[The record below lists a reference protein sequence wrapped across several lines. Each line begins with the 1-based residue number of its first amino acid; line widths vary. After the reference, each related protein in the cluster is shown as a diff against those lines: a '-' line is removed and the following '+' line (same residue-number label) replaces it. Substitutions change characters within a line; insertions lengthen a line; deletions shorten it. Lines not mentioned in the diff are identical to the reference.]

1 MKPTNIKLF
10 FLAAML
16 IFMNSCSKDEAVLDE
31 ESITIEQTDL
41 AKQSAAHEG
50 LFEYARLVSIAI
62 NKHSGMN
69 EALQEKALEL
79 QSTGY
84 YEQEFYVGM
93 QGETQAKGFGN
104 NSLNSLLEDV
114 DGEKSAVKIKDYLK
128 TNPAMSVL
136 LIGDA
141 KSQKFSNRVYV
152 DNGFDDMNPMEMIYY
167 YENGTLHSESISEEL
182 TSNAFIVRNSE
193 VYINEDDAINKTGDD
208 AGVVLF
214 SYADGRSV
222 KVNSGAVNA
231 NSKLVPIDEEPGGGG
246 GGSGYPPPPTCN
258 EPCERDCESGTENLW
273 RFRTQNDYDGFWRGK
288 GEWFFVIIW
297 ADGANYTLQNGGVT
311 VTGSALSYLR
321 TGQINN
327 VRGDYS
333 WHYPNFSSIIWD
345 RVASPTNPVA
355 DGNRMKVACF
365 ESDGGS
371 TQTFTATLT
380 YSLATQGAGT
390 FGFNLPI
397 SFTINDGDDFIGEYL
412 VEYCHDIGSN
422 GFIYNPE
429 YQVDFQHNER

>member
-1 MKPTNIKLF
+1 MKTTNIKLF
-10 FLAAML
+10 FLATML
-16 IFMNSCSKDEAVLDE
+16 IFMNSCSNDEVIIEE
-31 ESITIEQTDL
+31 ESIKIEQTDV
-41 AKQSAAHEG
+41 AKQSGTNEG
-50 LFEYARLVSIAI
+50 LFEYARLLSIAI
-62 NKHSGMN
+62 NKHSAMN
-69 EALQEKALEL
+69 EVLQEKALQL
-79 QSTGY
+79 QHTGY

-93 QGETQAKGFGN
+93 QGEEHTKEFGSI
-104 NSLNSLLEDV
+104 SLNSMLKDVGGEQIETKLE
-114 DGEKSAVKIKDYLK
+114 GYLK
-128 TNPAMSVL
+128 VNPAMSVL

-152 DNGFDDMNPMEMIYY
+152 DNGFNDMNPMEMIYY
-167 YENGTLHSESISEEL
+167 YENGVLHSEAISEEL
-182 TSNAFIVRNSE
+182 TSKAFIVRNSE
-193 VYINEDDAINKTGDD
+193 VYISEDNALNKAGDD

-214 SYADGRSV
+214 SYNDGRTV
-222 KVNSGAVNA
+222 KVNSGAINI

-246 GGSGYPPPPTCN
+246 GGYVPPPSACN
-258 EPCERDCESGTENLW
+258 QPCERDCESGTENLW

-422 GFIYNPE
+422 GFMYHPA